1 MRFILVAVVISF
13 GTVIG
18 VNAIN
23 NVSNMQDAKMTRFC
37 KQIPVGAS
45 YDEMCREVSMNIR
58 DRDYADRVLA
68 SVRHHTIKK
77 SCASRQGVHK
87 TPHSAPDALY

>member
-23 NVSNMQDAKMTRFC
+23 NVSEMQDAKMTRFC
-37 KQIPVGAS
+37 QFVPVGAS
-45 YDEMCREVSMNIR
+45 YDERCKEFR
-58 DRDYADRVLA
+58 
-68 SVRHHTIKK
+68 
-77 SCASRQGVHK
+77 
-87 TPHSAPDALY
+87 